1 MAWPMVDL
9 GEVVSQRKEFITIEP
24 DVTYSRCRVQTSA
37 RGVVLRDR
45 VHGLEL
51 KTKRQQVCRAG
62 DFLVAEIDAKLGGY
76 GLVPDELEGA
86 IVSSHYFLY
95 TVDGTTLDKGF
106 LNWYCRTKEF
116 LQQVNAR
123 GSTNY
128 AAIRSADVLN
138 YRMPLPPFEEQRRI
152 VARLD
157 RVAMLIEDRSHA
169 LVAVEREVSA
179 LLRKAFDQA
188 TEGADYL
195 PMEQAAPLVRRPVD
209 VQPDESY
216 PELGVRSFG
225 RGTFHKPS
233 LVGSQLTWQRL
244 FRVHEGDLVFSNIK
258 AWEGAFAVA
267 EPEDDNRVGSHR
279 YLTCVPTPG
288 LATACF
294 ICYYLQTHEGSEKM
308 ATASP
313 GSADRNR
320 TLGLK
325 KLAAITV
332 PVPSIEKQRWFDR
345 MQAKVQALRRAHAET
360 SGELD
365 TLIPAMLHGVFGGE
379 AGCSAA

>member
-1 MAWPMVDL
+1 MAWPMVEL

-45 VHGLEL
+45 VQGLEL
-51 KTKRQQVCRAG
+51 KTKRQQVCSAG

-76 GLVPDELEGA
+76 GLVPDELEGS

-95 TVDGTTLDKGF
+95 TVGGTSLDRGF

-152 VARLD
+152 VARLN
-157 RVAMLIEDRSHA
+157 RVAMLIEERRQA
-169 LVAVEREVSA
+169 LVAAEREASV
-179 LLRKAFDQA
+179 LLRKAFDKA

-233 LVGSQLTWQRL
+233 LVGSRLTWQRL
-244 FRVHEGDLVFSNIK
+244 FRIHEGDLVFSNIK

-279 YLTCVPTPG
+279 YLG
-288 LATACF
+288 FRLLA
-294 ICYYLQTHEGSEKM
+294 
-308 ATASP
+308 
-313 GSADRNR
+313 
-320 TLGLK
+320 
-325 KLAAITV
+325 
-332 PVPSIEKQRWFDR
+332 
-345 MQAKVQALRRAHAET
+345 
-360 SGELD
+360 
-365 TLIPAMLHGVFGGE
+365 
-379 AGCSAA
+379 

>member
-37 RGVVLRDR
+37 RGIVLRDR
-45 VHGLEL
+45 VQGLEL

-95 TVDGTTLDKGF
+95 TVDGTSLDKGF

-157 RVAMLIEDRSHA
+157 RVANRRGD
-169 LVAVEREVSA
+169 
-179 LLRKAFDQA
+179 
-188 TEGADYL
+188 EGARGGRTRCCSSIAKSSRLLHKSWHVVVTQAPAFSVARAWRSSPSSLSLLFIDRIAL
-195 PMEQAAPLVRRPVD
+195 PAGRMMRPA
-209 VQPDESY
+209 
-216 PELGVRSFG
+216 R
-225 RGTFHKPS
+225 
-233 LVGSQLTWQRL
+233 
-244 FRVHEGDLVFSNIK
+244 
-258 AWEGAFAVA
+258 
-267 EPEDDNRVGSHR
+267 
-279 YLTCVPTPG
+279 
-288 LATACF
+288 
-294 ICYYLQTHEGSEKM
+294 
-308 ATASP
+308 
-313 GSADRNR
+313 
-320 TLGLK
+320 
-325 KLAAITV
+325 
-332 PVPSIEKQRWFDR
+332 
-345 MQAKVQALRRAHAET
+345 
-360 SGELD
+360 
-365 TLIPAMLHGVFGGE
+365 
-379 AGCSAA
+379 